1 MITNILDQNFA
12 DFASK
17 VENIEKKVVPQRQR
31 LDILADY
38 YTNRVS
44 ANETEL
50 IEQYAEKLVS
60 GGQPHTPDPR
70 LYMRR
75 DLLGLVQD
83 AYALGTA
90 DALDDLKDVQFF
102 DKKTSAEFALSP
114 DDKLQRDIQKLQ
126 RDIQASQQIV
136 RQTKTLNQY
145 TNTLQALQQQAQT
158 LNNTE
163 AIERLN
169 RLSEELQRLKIDSNI
184 RSSAKL
190 INQQLDKG
198 QKPYDRLM
206 QKLDQEKNDIEELRK
221 EDPIY
226 NDNRRLIRQRPLSV
240 GDYATPQEY
249 LVKRAIEEKL
259 QYLENRRN
267 SLADTPPIALDE
279 DKDFFKW
286 YAEKRLVPIANR
298 YQIGLQ
304 DKNEEAKKIV
314 TAYTQ
319 KLNNNTITQ
328 ASKGEYTNRVINKI
342 LNIEEKVEDNI
353 DQEEKKANKFNG
365 SQQEKFKRDQRP
377 IKRVQR
383 VVATELAI
391 AYNVGRLKAYLKAGI
406 QYVTIST
413 SMYSPKPCEYC
424 LDTEKKS
431 EDNPISIDS
440 LLKRAYRNEG
450 FDKDL
455 NRPIEQRYLI
465 HHPYCYCY
473 YKPHPKRD
481 PEDIQDSTGIYADPN
496 SWKFILGAGLGVSL
510 VFLAFA
516 LTTGRKI
523 APTIPRTIPTQ
534 LPARI
539 PQAIPEIITDD
550 VPTTIPVRA
559 IKPTT
564 LIGLP
569 DLRANIENLS
579 SDKQRIYANIVA
591 NTELPI
597 DIRLSQLYTQAAE
610 DGIQINT
617 RDLRTLETTAT
628 KVQATKGAVRTFLNT
643 NTNKLLGVYNRN
655 KATMESRLKQE
666 QDKINNINAN
676 SITKSDL
683 DAITNSTK
691 SFDKIF
697 LDSQL
702 KAIQKTKSIALDSFA
717 KTEGKTKTADI
728 RYREELQQ
736 AIDTLSSMESDLL
749 EKQNQ
754 IKQIRSYTQ
763 QLKQSLT
770 IIKQNRTAQI
780 KQQIENTGY
789 LLDTNNIQEA
799 VQEYTDLLALL
810 SDLPPTEIRK
820 YQRSVQE
827 LNRRIKEAQGTNL
840 KRFMGYTVA
849 FSKYSI

>member
-1 MITNILDQNFA
+1 MITNILNQSFV
-12 DFASK
+12 DFAK
-17 VENIEKKVVPQRQR
+17 IVEKEGEDNVQRQR
-31 LDILADY
+31 LDTLASY

-44 ANETEL
+44 ANETAL
-50 IEQYAEKLVS
+50 ITKYADSLVS
-60 GGQPHTPDPR
+60 GGQSHTPDPR

-83 AYALGTA
+83 SYALGIA
-90 DALDDLKDVQFF
+90 DGMTDLEDVQFF
-102 DKKTSAEFALSP
+102 DKKTSADFALSP
-114 DDKLQRDIQKLQ
+114 DDKLQRDIDRLQ

-145 TNTLQALQQQAQT
+145 TNTLQTLQNQAQA
-158 LNNTE
+158 LNNTQ
-163 AIERLN
+163 AIETLSG
-169 RLSEELQRLKIDSNI
+169 LSEDLQRLKTDSTV
-184 RSSAKL
+184 RGATRL
-190 INQQLDKG
+190 VNQQLEKG
-198 QKPYDRLM
+198 K
-206 QKLDQEKNDIEELRK
+206 
-221 EDPIY
+221 
-226 NDNRRLIRQRPLSV
+226 RQRQSIISDINQKQIEAKIDAKNEEYIYSGEKEYYDP
-240 GDYATPQEY
+240 TPDTQDY

-259 QYLENRRN
+259 KYLQNRKE
-267 SLADTPPIALDE
+267 SLAETPPVVLDE
-279 DKDFFKW
+279 DKDFFRW
-286 YAEKRLVPIANR
+286 YADKRLVPIANR
-298 YQIGLQ
+298 YQQGLEN
-304 DKNEEAKKIV
+304 KNNEALSIATKYTEEINKGTTTQAAKGTATDKIV
-314 TAYTQ
+314 
-319 KLNNNTITQ
+319 
-328 ASKGEYTNRVINKI
+328 RRM
-342 LNIEEKVEDNI
+342 LNIEDKV
-353 DQEEKKANKFNG
+353 QAKG
-365 SQQEKFKRDQRP
+365 RP

-431 EDNPISIDS
+431 EDNPISIAS
-440 LLKRAYRNEG
+440 LLKRAYKNEG

-455 NRPIEQRYLI
+455 NRPVESRYLVN
-465 HHPYCYCY
+465 HCFCYCY

-481 PEDIQDSTGIYADPN
+481 PEDKQDSTGIYTDPN

-523 APTIPRTIPTQ
+523 APTITRTIPTQ

-539 PQAIPEIITDD
+539 LQPIPEIITDD

-569 DLRANIENLS
+569 DLRASIENLPT
-579 SDKQRIYANIVA
+579 DKQRIYANIVA
-591 NTELPI
+591 DTELPI

-628 KVQATKGAVRTFLNT
+628 KVEATKGAVRTFLNT

-666 QDKINNINAN
+666 QDKIDNINVN
-676 SITKSDL
+676 TITKSDL

-702 KAIQKTKSIALDSFA
+702 KAIQKTKSIALNSFA

-820 YQRSVQE
+820 YQRSVQD
-827 LNRRIKEAQGTNL
+827 LNRRIKEAQGIEL
-840 KRFMGYTVA
+840 KRFTYNIVG
-849 FSKYSI
+849 FSKYSC